1 MSTVEGYHV
10 RPSAVVLMLREE
22 FPDFLICELRGGQ
35 GRPCLVATST
45 RTTSSGQ
52 PELVVCGGAK
62 ELRKA
67 LRVMEGGAA

>member
-1 MSTVEGYHV
+1 MSTMEGYHL
-10 RPSAVVLMLREE
+10 RPSEVVLTLREE

-45 RTTSSGQ
+45 RTNANGQ
-52 PELVVCGGAK
+52 PELVVCAGAE

-67 LRVMEGGAA
+67 LRILEGGVA

>member
-10 RPSAVVLMLREE
+10 RPSAAVLTLREE

-45 RTTSSGQ
+45 RTTISGQ
-52 PELVVCGGAK
+52 PELVVCAGAE

-67 LRVMEGGAA
+67 LRVLEGGAA